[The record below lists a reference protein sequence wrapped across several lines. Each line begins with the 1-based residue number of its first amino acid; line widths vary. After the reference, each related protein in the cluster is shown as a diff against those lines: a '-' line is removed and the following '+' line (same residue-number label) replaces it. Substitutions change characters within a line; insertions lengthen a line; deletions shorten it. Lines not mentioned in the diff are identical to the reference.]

1 MENQFEVIIVGGS
14 YSGLSAAMALGRA
27 SRKVLIIDSGKPCNR
42 QTPHSHNFLTQD
54 GETPSAIAAIA
65 KEQVTHYPS
74 IKFMEGTAVSVSG
87 SDGSFVV
94 STLDGQ
100 EYRAK
105 KLLFAAGVRD
115 IMPEINGFVACWGI
129 SVIHC
134 PYCHGYEVKN
144 LKTGLFSNGDMAYH
158 MVQLLLQWTSD
169 LTLFTNGKSTLTPE
183 QTLKLQAK
191 NITIVETEI
200 TELIHSNGQ
209 LQSIVMSDG
218 TMDDINVLYAKIAFE
233 QHCPIP
239 KALGCTLDE
248 QGYLAVDDF
257 KKTSIPGI
265 FASGDCT
272 TPGRAVAMAVEAGMR
287 AGVTI
292 NMELCTEAF

>member
-1 MENQFEVIIVGGS
+1 MENQFDVVIVGGS

-65 KEQVTHYPS
+65 KEQVMQYPS
-74 IKFMEGTAVSVSG
+74 ITFKEGTAVSVSG
-87 SDGSFVV
+87 SDGDFTV
-94 STLDGQ
+94 TTANGQ

-105 KLLFAAGVRD
+105 KILFAAGVRD
-115 IMPEINGFVACWGI
+115 IMPNIEGFAACWGI

-144 LKTGLFSNGDMAYH
+144 LKTGLLSNGDIAYH
-158 MVQLLLQWTSD
+158 MVQLLLQWTGD

-183 QTLKLQAK
+183 QTLKLQSK
-191 NITIVETEI
+191 NISIIETEI
-200 TELIHSNGQ
+200 GQFIHTDGQ
-209 LQSIVMSDG
+209 LQSIVLSDG
-218 TMDDINVLYAKIAFE
+218 TMHDFSVLYAKIAFE

-239 KALGCTLDE
+239 
-248 QGYLAVDDF
+248 
-257 KKTSIPGI
+257 
-265 FASGDCT
+265 
-272 TPGRAVAMAVEAGMR
+272 
-287 AGVTI
+287 
-292 NMELCTEAF
+292 